1 VTSKLTLDPAQ
12 ADAKSVITVEISLSN
27 YPAVFLSQDITAV
40 VDGGKTDK
48 TTNP

>member
-12 ADAKSVITVEISLSN
+12 AYVESVIKVTISLLN

-40 VDGGKTDK
+40 VYGGKIAA
-48 TTNP
+48 NAF